1 MNNKHSIAR
10 RRRVAMAT
18 FAGLACIAVAS
29 PAMAYVGP
37 GAGLSLIGA
46 LWAVVVAVA
55 AALFFVVAWP
65 IRRMLKRRKLAPAA
79 AAAAPEPADQAR
91 ARPVQH

>member
-1 MNNKHSIAR
+1 MNSKRSIALR
-10 RRRVAMAT
+10 CRGAVPAFVA
-18 FAGLACIAVAS
+18 LAALAVAS

-46 LWAVVVAVA
+46 LWAVVAAVA

-79 AAAAPEPADQAR
+79 ATEPTGDAGP
-91 ARPVQH
+91 RPAQR

>member
-1 MNNKHSIAR
+1 MNSKHSSAR
-10 RRRVAMAT
+10 RCRGMTSTLV
-18 FAGLACIAVAS
+18 GLACIAVVS
-29 PAMAYVGP
+29 PAVAYVGP

-65 IRRMLKRRKLAPAA
+65 VRRMLKRRKLTPAA
-79 AAAAPEPADQAR
+79 VAPEVAEEVR
-91 ARPVQH
+91 ARPAQR

>member
-1 MNNKHSIAR
+1 MNSKHSIAR
-10 RRRVAMAT
+10 RCRVVMPA
-18 FAGLACIAVAS
+18 FVGLACIAVVS
-29 PAMAYVGP
+29 PAIAYVGP

-65 IRRMLKRRKLAPAA
+65 IRRMLKRRKLAPVT
-79 AAAAPEPADQAR
+79 AAPEPADEAR
-91 ARPVQH
+91 ARPVQR

>member
-1 MNNKHSIAR
+1 MNGKYGSAPRYRGIIAAC
-10 RRRVAMAT
+10 VGLMA
-18 FAGLACIAVAS
+18 IAAVS
-29 PAMAYVGP
+29 PAVAYVGP

-65 IRRMLKRRKLAPAA
+65 IRRMLKRRKLAPAVA
-79 AAAAPEPADQAR
+79 ATEPAGDTGP
-91 ARPVQH
+91 RPAQR